1 MKQQMDKS
9 QSRDSRSGQGR
20 KDAHEVVNGPR
31 TEDENVDKSPEVTI
45 TLEKYEEMKS
55 TIEELKDLHLRVAA
69 DFDNYRKRME
79 KEREAIV
86 CFANERLI
94 SDLLPILD
102 NLDRA
107 LDADH
112 DGSHSGDI
120 LEGVRMISDQLHKV
134 LQQCGLEPVS
144 SLGKPFDPSIH
155 EAVGV
160 LSSPDHEDGTVINE
174 LQKGYRLKGKV
185 VRPSMV
191 HVAGDSQRNS
201 ENGDED

>member
-1 MKQQMDKS
+1 MDKS

-20 KDAHEVVNGPR
+20 KDAHEAVNGPR

-144 SLGKPFDPSIH
+144 SLGKLFDPSIH

>member
-144 SLGKPFDPSIH
+144 SLGKLFDPSIH

>member
-1 MKQQMDKS
+1 MDKS
-9 QSRDSRSGQGR
+9 QSKDSRSGQGR
-20 KDAHEVVNGPR
+20 KDSQEAVNGRR
-31 TEDENVDKSPEVTI
+31 TENENVEISPEVTI
-45 TLEKYEEMKS
+45 SLEEYEELKA
-55 TIEELKDLHLRVAA
+55 TIEELQDLHLRVAA
-69 DFDNYRKRME
+69 DFDNYRKRMG

-86 CFANERLI
+86 CFANESLI

-107 LDADH
+107 LDSDH
-112 DGSHSGDI
+112 DGSHSGDV
-120 LEGVRMISDQLHKV
+120 LEGVRMISGQLHKV

-144 SLGKPFDPSIH
+144 SIGKPFDPSIH

-160 LSSPDHEDGTVINE
+160 LPSPDHEEGTVVTE

-191 HVAGDSQRNS
+191 HVAGDSAGNS